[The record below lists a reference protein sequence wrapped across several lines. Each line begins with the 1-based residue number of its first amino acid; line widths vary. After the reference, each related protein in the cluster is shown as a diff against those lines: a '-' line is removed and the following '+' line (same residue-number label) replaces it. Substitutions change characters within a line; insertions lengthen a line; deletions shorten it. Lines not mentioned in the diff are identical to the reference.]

1 MQTENI
7 ITLIIEDHRP
17 LKAGIKVLTAEN
29 ERESTKKKA
38 LKTFLR
44 DLKLHSKAEEQSLYA
59 NEEGNKDIRPEI
71 LEGYEEHEV
80 ADALALELEA
90 SNFETNWTDQ
100 IEAKAKVLAELV
112 KHHVQEEENDLLPD
126 TKKSLSPDELVRL
139 GGIYKKRYAALVKE
153 LSVDTVPAAIM
164 KSAAPREA
172 KTNKDMR
179 S

>member
-1 MQTENI
+1 M
-7 ITLIIEDHRP
+7 
-17 LKAGIKVLTAEN
+17 
-29 ERESTKKKA
+29 
-38 LKTFLR
+38 
-44 DLKLHSKAEEQSLYA
+44 
-59 NEEGNKDIRPEI
+59 
-71 LEGYEEHEV
+71 
-80 ADALALELEA
+80 ELEA